1 MALKKYIVPCSW
13 QMYGHSHIEA
23 ESWDEA
29 IEIAEDDGTSLP
41 SDGDYVDGSF
51 EIDYDIIEFEKE
63 EEREKIRKAVDKGFP
78 TGNEAEFGT
87 SME

>member
-1 MALKKYIVPCSW
+1 MDNFMALKKYIVPCSW

-41 SDGDYVDGSF
+41 TDGDYVDGSF
-51 EIDYDIIEFEKE
+51 EIDHDIIEFEKE
-63 EEREKIRKAVDKGFP
+63 EEKERGEDIEEQEIIIP
-78 TGNEAEFGT
+78 TW
-87 SME
+87 SK